1 MSLVNL
7 LNAASGL
14 PTWVTTSF
22 PIIRKILIA
31 IIGISALL
39 LIIVVL
45 CQSSSTSGGTNV
57 LLGEIESYYAQ
68 NKGQSRQGKLRKW
81 TVILSSVIF
90 GLTILYF
97 ILTLIY
103 KG

>member
-57 LLGEIESYYAQ
+57 LSGEIESYYAQ